1 MLFNSL
7 AFHKMAVLNQIYI
20 KYHQIN
26 SFVPFY
32 SRYLK
37 TYKKLLFIMTFH
49 TFFYYP
55 SQSFFF
61 PVVSETCTAN
71 SQNIWLNSNK
81 PLVLYWRVF
90 SCGSAR
96 KESGRPR
103 FNPWVGKIPWRRE
116 RPPTLV
122 FCPREFHGLYW
133 RKLGWG
139 GDHYN
144 ASDVSLGEL

>member
-7 AFHKMAVLNQIYI
+7 AFHKTDVLNQIYI

-37 TYKKLLFIMTFH
+37 TYKSFYLLWHFILFSITQVSL
-49 TFFYYP
+49 FFSSCFRDMH
-55 SQSFFF
+55 SQL
-61 PVVSETCTAN
+61 PKH
-71 SQNIWLNSNK
+71 WLNSNK
-81 PLVLYWRVF
+81 PLLLYWRVF
-90 SCGSAR
+90 SCGSAH

-103 FNPWVGKIPWRRE
+103 FNTWVGKIPWRRE

-122 FCPREFHGLYW
+122 CSVLENSMGCTEWNWCWGVGRE
-133 RKLGWG
+133 
-139 GDHYN
+139 
-144 ASDVSLGEL
+144 SL

>member
-1 MLFNSL
+1 
-7 AFHKMAVLNQIYI
+7 
-20 KYHQIN
+20 
-26 SFVPFY
+26 
-32 SRYLK
+32 
-37 TYKKLLFIMTFH
+37 MTFH

-133 RKLGWG
+133 RKLGLG
-139 GDHYN
+139 GG
-144 ASDVSLGEL
+144 AGITIMLQMSLWESYSSFSELTNWMLTTSMFFPSPMSITS